1 MTKKKTYIGEGQKRF
16 FDFLPK
22 EVFES
27 FSDEEKV
34 NYREYRRYQKE
45 VGKGLVRISKH
56 QEEID
61 KLNRLIQIEYKK
73 IKGDGENGGW
83 EMKVQKFYDKI
94 NHIDKNFHLNCSVER
109 RDRSSVS
116 KKINDGELVS
126 FKKDH
131 ILKKNYGEKEIGKVY
146 KLYGRVENSVFR
158 QPIYLGDETKVR
170 FVLSKLVDEDLT
182 EETYDVF
189 KDELRVLISQYS
201 RYLIFHNKWEGFK
214 GETHNLDS
222 ISNWCKWCEEN
233 GVNRYEWGGKR

>member
-27 FSDEEKV
+27 LSDEERV

-45 VGKGLVRISKH
+45 IGEGLVRISKL
-56 QEEID
+56 QEKID
-61 KLNRLIQIEYKK
+61 KLNEIIRIENHK
-73 IKGDGENGGW
+73 IKGDIENGGW
-83 EMKVQKFYDKI
+83 EMKVKMYHDRLS
-94 NHIDKNFHLNCSVER
+94 HIDKNFHLNCSVER
-109 RDRSSVS
+109 RDRTSVS
-116 KKINDGELVS
+116 KKISDGELIR

-131 ILKKNYGEKEIGKVY
+131 ILKENYGEKELGKVY
-146 KLYGRVENSVFR
+146 KLYGRVENSKYR
-158 QPIYLGDETKVR
+158 QPIYLGDETNVR

-182 EETYDVF
+182 KESYDNF

-214 GETHNLDS
+214 SQTHNLDS
-222 ISNWCKWCEEN
+222 ISDWCKWCEKN

>member
-1 MTKKKTYIGEGQKRF
+1 MTKKKSYIGEGQKRF

-22 EVFES
+22 EVFDS
-27 FSDEEKV
+27 LSDEEKV

-158 QPIYLGDETKVR
+158 QPIYLGDETNIR
-170 FVLSKLVDEDLT
+170 LELSKLLDEDFSK
-182 EETYDVF
+182 ETYDVL
-189 KDELRVLISQYS
+189 KDELRILMSQYS
-201 RYLIFHNKWEGFK
+201 RYFIFHKKWEGFK
-214 GETHNLDS
+214 GETHNLKS
-222 ISNWCKWCEEN
+222 IIEWCRWCEEN
-233 GVNRYEWGGKR
+233 GVNRYKWGGTK

>member
-22 EVFES
+22 EVFDS
-27 FSDEEKV
+27 LSDEEQV

-61 KLNRLIQIEYKK
+61 KLNRLIQIENKK

>member
-1 MTKKKTYIGEGQKRF
+1 MTKKKTYIGEGQRRF

-27 FSDEEKV
+27 LSDEEKV

-61 KLNRLIQIEYKK
+61 KLNRLIQIENKK

-116 KKINDGELVS
+116 KKINDGELVR

-158 QPIYLGDETKVR
+158 QPIYLGDETNIR
-170 FVLSKLVDEDLT
+170 LELSKLLDEDFSK
-182 EETYDVF
+182 ETYDVL
-189 KDELRVLISQYS
+189 KDELRILMSQYS
-201 RYLIFHNKWEGFK
+201 RYFIFHKKWEGFK
-214 GETHNLDS
+214 GETHNLKS
-222 ISNWCKWCEEN
+222 IIEWCLWCEEN
-233 GVNRYEWGGKR
+233 GVNRYKWGGTK